1 MILRDEDIES
11 PRHHRLIALALDEVE
26 VVMTEVEPRRWE
38 GVEERRGEKEDK
50 EGDLDLPLVDGFDGA
65 LEAKEGEK
73 EPYERDE

>member
-11 PRHHRLIALALDEVE
+11 PRHHGLIALALYEVE
-26 VVMTEVEPRRWE
+26 VAMTEEEPCRWE

-73 EPYERDE
+73 EPHERDE